1 MKNKQRLFAT
11 LLGLVGLLVV
21 GCTAVEGEP
30 TAVAIAETSPT
41 VLPTETATLR
51 PTEPATV
58 LPTATEISM
67 PLPTYTSHPAPV
79 YQILFVGTPCR
90 GESSYCSGL
99 VMNSDLQWYQ
109 INSDG
114 SGLKRL
120 AQLENPDW
128 QIEMIRFSADG
139 SQMAYFANRR
149 IFLADLANT
158 NPVELVSFLPE
169 EYALLGGFD
178 FMPNS
183 NCLAVYRNVDMQR
196 YEFAKITVQK
206 VCPNEAEPEILG
218 VIELPDLRPA
228 TRSYLSPQGDAILI
242 LGGDREGNYH
252 LSIFDFGSNSSPT
265 HLFALSQETHI
276 SPLQWHSSGE
286 YIEFVAIEYLG
297 EHPEDWTYTYYAID
311 RTGHRLEM
319 QYPLENP
326 ESEHYLFQ
334 ATNWLPN
341 GTEIVVPVRYMPHE
355 QSGLYVYHLVQE
367 DVRQFLQNFYIAE
380 VYISSPEFP

>member
-128 QIEMIRFSADG
+128 QIEIIRFSTDG

-158 NPVELVSFLPE
+158 NPVELALILPE

-178 FMPNS
+178 FMSNS
-183 NCLAVYRNVDMQR
+183 NCLAVYQNVDMQHN
-196 YEFAKITVQK
+196 ESATITIQKI
-206 VCPNEAEPEILG
+206 CPNEAEPETLEMIK
-218 VIELPDLRPA
+218 LPNLRPA

-242 LGGDREGNYH
+242 SGRDEEGNYR
-252 LSIFDFGSNSSPT
+252 LYTFDFGSNSSPT
-265 HLFALSQETHI
+265 HLFTLSQETHI
-276 SPLQWHSSGE
+276 SPLQWHPSGE